1 MSFRGTSVGQNT
13 KFSNK
18 EQKLLKS
25 IKFPAVYAQPINVQ
39 AINMDAMRDWAA
51 KRIFELLGVDDDIV
65 TEMVFEY
72 LAEDNLDPRRL
83 HINLMPFLEANTTTF
98 MKELW
103 KLLVSASTSIGGIPR
118 EFIEARKRDILAAQG
133 DQQRLIQDMDANA
146 AAVQEHGYHALQPLA
161 ALPPRPH
168 HMPARFDPADR
179 SARDRY
185 AAPQQPQ
192 QYASRW
198 AAPPHGDY
206 DRSARDRAAPPP
218 PPPPARRMRS
228 RSRSRSRTPPRYA
241 RRRSPSSSPPRRTA
255 RRGRSRSVS
264 RSPSPRRFRRRYSS
278 SRSRSRS
285 PRRGRWN
292 SSSPSRS
299 PSPRR
304 TRRES
309 SQSRSPSP
317 RRLPVALTLAF
328 SVVVAVALPAP
339 PSPRKLVPVSIALAF
354 TVALSAAPAPPVNV
368 LVTRTVTVAVPSP
381 PCAQPLPVAV
391 AVSLAGTQS

>member
-25 IKFPAVYAQPINVQ
+25 IKFPAVYAQPINVH

-146 AAVQEHGYHALQPLA
+146 AAVQEHGYHALQPLSS
-161 ALPPRPH
+161 LPPRPH
-168 HMPARFDPADR
+168 HTPSRFDPADR

-185 AAPQQPQ
+185 APPQQQYPQ
-192 QYASRW
+192 QQASRW
-198 AAPPHGDY
+198 AAPHNDY

-218 PPPPARRMRS
+218 SALATAAPPRAPWSVAVCVTIAVPTPVPPAVLVVAVAIA
-228 RSRSRSRTPPRYA
+228 TPGKA
-241 RRRSPSSSPPRRTA
+241 FA
-255 RRGRSRSVS
+255 V
-264 RSPSPRRFRRRYSS
+264 
-278 SRSRSRS
+278 
-285 PRRGRWN
+285 
-292 SSSPSRS
+292 
-299 PSPRR
+299 
-304 TRRES
+304 
-309 SQSRSPSP
+309 
-317 RRLPVALTLAF
+317 PVAVAAPPSAQQLSFAFTLAF
-328 SVVVAVALPAP
+328 SIVVA
-339 PSPRKLVPVSIALAF
+339 II
-354 TVALSAAPAPPVNV
+354 SAAPSSPRQRIPV
-368 LVTRTVTVAVPSP
+368 AISP
-381 PCAQPLPVAV
+381 PPRAQPFAIPL
-391 AVSLAGTQS
+391 AVSLAGTQSQLFGRLPRAAKAACGSVPVHLVAFAEPGDAETASSAGSVNVVAVVEPGAAQTAAGSVCGEP